1 MFRISAICESLS
13 SVRVFVGE
21 LTSAPLMST
30 GVTWEVLKVLSEPQ
44 IQAILQKLTAGRSVE
59 VTASREHGPNT
70 D

>member
-1 MFRISAICESLS
+1 
-13 SVRVFVGE
+13 
-21 LTSAPLMST
+21 
-30 GVTWEVLKVLSEPQ
+30 VLKVLSEPQ